1 MSIVD
6 DLKRSLDA
14 KKGDDE
20 NNNNS
25 KDDGNI
31 SSIRSDSN
39 SNSKMNR
46 AEKLHL
52 VLKNLQNGS
61 PDVEATALISED
73 GLTIASALPED
84 LDKTRIGGMSA
95 TLHSLGTRAAV
106 ELRRGIVKE
115 VIVRGEQGYT
125 VLLDA
130 GRGVLLLAVANENAS
145 LGLIFFDMRET
156 INKIKDIL

>member
-6 DLKRSLDA
+6 DLKKSLDL

-20 NNNNS
+20 NNNSN
-25 KDDGNI
+25 DDSNI
-31 SSIRSDSN
+31 SSIRSDNN
-39 SNSKMNR
+39 SNMNR

-73 GLTIASALPED
+73 GLTIASALPDD

-95 TLHSLGTRAAV
+95 TLHSLGTRASV
-106 ELRRGIVKE
+106 ELRRGTVKE

-130 GRGVLLLAVANENAS
+130 GRGVLLLVIANENAS

>member
-6 DLKRSLDA
+6 DLKKSLDL

-20 NNNNS
+20 YINSNENN
-25 KDDGNI
+25 NI
-31 SSIRSDSN
+31 SSIRSDG
-39 SNSKMNR
+39 NSKMNR
-46 AEKLHL
+46 ADNLHL
-52 VLKNLQNGS
+52 VLKNFQNGS
-61 PDVEATALISED
+61 PDVEAAALISED

-106 ELRRGIVKE
+106 ELRRGTVKE

-130 GRGVLLLAVANENAS
+130 GRGVLLLAIANENAS